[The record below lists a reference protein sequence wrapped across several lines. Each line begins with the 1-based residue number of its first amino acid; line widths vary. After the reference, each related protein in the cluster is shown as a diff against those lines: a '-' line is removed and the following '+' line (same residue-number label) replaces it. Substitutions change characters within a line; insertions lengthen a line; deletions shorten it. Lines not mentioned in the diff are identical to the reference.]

1 MDTLLLLRLLPLAHE
16 LFLVT
21 GTCSLNDDVPCNS
34 DLTCH
39 TLVHSRTQC
48 LILKFPQLNIL
59 LEEDLSSLAEGV
71 LLKSVFRFSIPIP
84 CRDKSLAMSFNGL
97 CVASAD

>member
-1 MDTLLLLRLLPLAHE
+1 MDTLLLLCLLPLAHE

-21 GTCSLNDDVPCNS
+21 GTCSSNDAVPCNS

-48 LILKFPQLNIL
+48 LILKFSQLNIL

-71 LLKSVFRFSIPIP
+71 LLKS
-84 CRDKSLAMSFNGL
+84 LAMSFNGL